1 MLRSTAALTITLAAH
16 TALACPPQEILDVP
30 ITPTGA
36 TIRGDGGILVGM
48 VGGGGRRGRG
58 SVTLRSGKNTVEIQ
72 EDYLAPNLKLLKPA
86 KPLARTLQ
94 VDDGSGQPRTYE
106 QKLGGTPLGAPA
118 GTVTSTLP
126 GTSTPTP
133 MVPGIPNATMTI
145 TLSADPPADAA
156 ALVLRST
163 KDSMGLLWRPVTKG
177 QRTYTIMTGGKGCVP
192 GPLPARQGQQVDL
205 MWVDVYGQKSAIG
218 KPIVVSAPA
227 AAKPVETTPPGK
239 R

>member
-1 MLRSTAALTITLAAH
+1 MLRSSAALTITLAAH
-16 TALACPPQEILDVP
+16 TALACPPQAIVDVP

-36 TIRGDGGILVGM
+36 TIRGNGGVLVGM
-48 VGGGGRRGRG
+48 VGGGGGRGG
-58 SVTLRSGKNTVEIQ
+58 SVTLRSGKNTVEIE

-94 VDDGSGQPRTYE
+94 VDDGSGQPRTYQE
-106 QKLGGTPLGAPA
+106 QLDGTPLGAPV

-126 GTSTPTP
+126 GTSTPRP

-145 TLSADPPADAA
+145 TLSADAPADAA

-163 KDSMGLLWRPVTKG
+163 KDGMGLLWTPVTKG
-177 QRTYTIMTGGKGCVP
+177 QRTFTIVAGGKGCVP
-192 GPLPARQGQQVDL
+192 GPHPARQGQQVDL

-218 KPIVVSAPA
+218 KPIVVGAPSVP
-227 AAKPVETTPPGK
+227 KPVKATPPGK